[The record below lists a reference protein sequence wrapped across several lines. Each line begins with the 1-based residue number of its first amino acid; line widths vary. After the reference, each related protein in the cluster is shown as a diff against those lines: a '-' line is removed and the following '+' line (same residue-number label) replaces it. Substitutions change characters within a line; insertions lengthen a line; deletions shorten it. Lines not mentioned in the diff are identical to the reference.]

1 MTVKKFANFML
12 RIYDQYVEISK
23 SSHGDVTDV
32 DMFEIW
38 DYLEENFKLPIPI
51 LTSHSKCY
59 SVSSEAQLQLGDI
72 VKKYYSAIAVIDENN
87 HAMDSDDAD
96 KDIFL
101 EEVPIKIFATKDEAI
116 DWLKDYGPVEQL

>member
-23 SSHGDVTDV
+23 SSHVDVTDV

-38 DYLEENFKLPIPI
+38 DYLEENFKLPIPV

-59 SVSSEAQLQLGDI
+59 SVSSEAQFQLGDI
-72 VKKYYSAIAVIDENN
+72 VKKYYSAIAVINENN
-87 HAMDSDDAD
+87 LATEPDDVD
-96 KDIFL
+96 NDIFL
-101 EEVPIKIFATKDEAI
+101 EEVPIKFFQTKDEAI
-116 DWLKDYGPVEQL
+116 DWLKGYGPVEQL

>member
-38 DYLEENFKLPIPI
+38 DYLEEPEQESDGTTPFKDDFQVL
-51 LTSHSKCY
+51 
-59 SVSSEAQLQLGDI
+59 LGLGI
-72 VKKYYSAIAVIDENN
+72 E
-87 HAMDSDDAD
+87 
-96 KDIFL
+96 F
-101 EEVPIKIFATKDEAI
+101 
-116 DWLKDYGPVEQL
+116 